1 MMRASRSTLTAL
13 ATLALLASGLV
24 SASTPALAVAPEAP
38 VTQAATA
45 VTGTSATLNG
55 ELNPGA
61 GATTG
66 YEFTYSTNGSC
77 TEGLVTE
84 PGAEASGKAIKVS
97 TPVTGLEGST
107 EYTFCVVATN
117 SEAETTSG
125 APLKFKTPAAAPA
138 VAPGEVLGLTPTT
151 ASVFEFL
158 DAESQPTSCVYEY
171 GTTTAY
177 GSSTP
182 CEPATLG
189 GAGQQFVTAAFAGL
203 EAGTTYHYRIVATN
217 LTGETKGADAEL
229 TTPPLEAPI
238 VDGESVTGLTST
250 DATLNAQVNPNYQET
265 TYTFEYATNEALSGA
280 TTVSGANA
288 LPAEFGDQL
297 ASADIGGGLQPHTTY
312 YYRIVATNGTGPT
325 QGPIEQFTTLGL
337 PIVATGE
344 ARGAARTTATLS
356 GAVNPSGAPTTYH
369 FAYIDQAA
377 YEAAVA
383 KSAVDPYAEGGR
395 TAETEVGSDSAQHG
409 VGPLVVSE
417 LRPGVTYHY
426 AVVATNSVGTVFGS
440 DATFTTMPPTP
451 PIASTGAAIA
461 VTQLS
466 AALTGTVDTRELQS
480 TLEFEFGTSPYAGSL
495 VSASVIAGSESGSTV
510 GISTFFQNNLQ
521 PSTTYYY
528 RAIATN
534 ADGTSY
540 GAEQSFT
547 TGSFPPAFTLSAGL
561 APLAYTSIAVLN
573 AKEAREG
580 KVTTVSKPLT
590 RAQKLAK
597 ALKACKKTRSKQ
609 KKAACVRSARKK
621 YGPVKK

>member
-1 MMRASRSTLTAL
+1 MMRASRSTLTAFV
-13 ATLALLASGLV
+13 TLALLASGLV

-38 VTQAATA
+38 LTQAATA
-45 VTGTSATLNG
+45 VTGTTATFNG

-61 GATTG
+61 SATTG
-66 YEFTYSTNGSC
+66 YEFTYNTNGSC
-77 TEGLVTE
+77 TEGPVTE
-84 PGAEASGKAIKVS
+84 SGVEATGQAIKVS

-107 EYTFCVVATN
+107 EYTFCLVATN

-125 APLKFKTPAAAPA
+125 APLKFKTSAAAPV
-138 VAPGEVLGLTPTT
+138 VALGGILGLTPIT

-177 GSSTP
+177 GSSVP

-189 GAGQQFVTAAFAGL
+189 GPGQQFVVAAFAGL

-217 LTGETKGADAEL
+217 LTGETKGPDAEL
-229 TTPPLEAPI
+229 TTLPLEAPI
-238 VDGESVTGLTST
+238 VDGESVTGLSST
-250 DATLNAQVNPNYQET
+250 DAMLNAQVNPNYQET
-265 TYTFEYATNEALSGA
+265 TYAFEYATNEALSGA
-280 TTVSGANA
+280 TTVSGTNA
-288 LPAEFGDQL
+288 LPPEFGDQP
-297 ASADIGGGLQPHTTY
+297 ASADIGDGLQPHTTY

-325 QGPIEQFTTLGL
+325 QGPVEHFTTLAV
-337 PIVATGE
+337 PTVTTGE
-344 ARGAARTTATLS
+344 TQSATRTTATLS
-356 GAVNPSGAPTTYH
+356 STVNPSGVPTTYH

-383 KSAVDPYAEGGR
+383 KSAANPYAEGGR
-395 TAETEVGSDSAQHG
+395 TPETAVGSDSTQHG

-417 LRPGVTYHY
+417 LRPGVAYHY
-426 AVVATNSVGTVFGS
+426 AVVATNSVGTVFGP
-440 DATFTTMPPTP
+440 DATFTTTPPTP

-466 AALTGTVDTRELQS
+466 AALTGTVDTRGLQS
-480 TLEFEFGTSPYAGSL
+480 TLQFEFGASPYSGSL
-495 VSASVIAGSESGSTV
+495 VPASVIAGSGSGSTL
-510 GISTFFQNNLQ
+510 GISTFFPNNLQ
-521 PSTTYYY
+521 PATIYYY
-528 RAIATN
+528 RAVATN

-540 GAEQSFT
+540 GTEQSFT

-561 APLAYTSIAVLN
+561 APLSNASIAELN

-580 KVTTVSKPLT
+580 KATTVSKAPT
-590 RAQKLAK
+590 RAQMLAK
-597 ALKACKKTRSKQ
+597 ALKACKKTRAKR